1 MTQESFS
8 FPSEFEVSTRHLVME
23 RHLNPYG
30 NVFGGT
36 VLAWLDE
43 GAALFL
49 MEKIGYT
56 NFVTVSMN
64 HVDFKAPGHRGDAVQ
79 ILCRVLRTGRSSVT
93 VQAKAVSH
101 EAASR
106 SVREIIT
113 CEITYVCLKDDR
125 PYPYFQSEEYRAWRS
140 RPETLVE
147 SEEPL
152 DQTPLVPK
160 PEGNLPNPDLGGAAP
175 TPGQD
180 TTSDAHLT
188 G

>member
-1 MTQESFS
+1 RTSTAGRGGKSGRAAGWNFRRLRPPSISEGGAETRAEPGDGKWGTLGGLQFAAGEHNMTQESFS

-93 VQAKAVSH
+93 V
-101 EAASR
+101 
-106 SVREIIT
+106 
-113 CEITYVCLKDDR
+113 
-125 PYPYFQSEEYRAWRS
+125 
-140 RPETLVE
+140 
-147 SEEPL
+147 
-152 DQTPLVPK
+152 
-160 PEGNLPNPDLGGAAP
+160 
-175 TPGQD
+175 
-180 TTSDAHLT
+180 
-188 G
+188 